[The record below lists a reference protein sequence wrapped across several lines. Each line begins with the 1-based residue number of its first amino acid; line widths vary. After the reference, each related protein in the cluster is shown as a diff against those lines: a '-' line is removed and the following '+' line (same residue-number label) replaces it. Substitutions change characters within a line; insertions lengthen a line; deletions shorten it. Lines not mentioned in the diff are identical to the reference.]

1 MMQIRMQLAGLMAGA
16 AMLVGAAQPAAQPA
30 TQPAPAAAPAA
41 PSCKL
46 TLQGANVWTGAGF
59 EQRDVHIDGTTLAA
73 SAPQGAVPFPAQWM
87 FLIPPLVDTHN
98 HGLDEPEG
106 PNDPLH
112 RAALDVGIFYGL
124 NPNNIRRDT
133 PGAPFG
139 PDQVEAIYAGGGITG
154 MGGHPRPLY
163 EMLANMARQRGQDMG
178 TLPGRAFH
186 EVSTE
191 AEARAA
197 VERVQAQGS
206 SVVKLY
212 LLDHE
217 DAASKGLTPA
227 LFRAA
232 AAHAVRR
239 GMRAIVHVETAAD
252 FRLAAGTPGV
262 AIIVHLPGAYPRKPE
277 DAPYL
282 IAPEDAALAARNN
295 VSVSTTVSVA
305 FNHLTGE
312 RLARAQ
318 RVQSQNLRALRDAG
332 VNLTAGADRPGASAI
347 EELNLLR
354 ATTLFDGT
362 QLLNIATRNGLKA
375 LYPNRRIGTFEPG
388 SEASFLIMFADPRD
402 NWFWIDE
409 AMAGMRGG
417 RVIFDRAGFVRGICE
432 GGAAAG
438 APAQ

>member
-1 MMQIRMQLAGLMAGA
+1 MRRAGLIFAAVSLAGA
-16 AMLVGAAQPAAQPA
+16 AQAQPAANAP
-30 TQPAPAAAPAA
+30 PPAAAAA

-46 TLQGANVWTGAGF
+46 TLQQANVWTGAAF
-59 EQRDVHIDGTTLAA
+59 ERRDVHIDGATLTA

-98 HGLDEPEG
+98 HGPDQPAAA
-106 PNDPLH
+106 NDPIH
-112 RAALDVGIFYGL
+112 RALLDQGIFYVL

-133 PGAPFG
+133 PGVPFG
-139 PDQVEAIYAGGGITG
+139 PDQVEAIYSGGGITG

-163 EMLANMARQRGQDMG
+163 EMLAGMARMQGREMG

-217 DAASKGLTPA
+217 DAAHKGLSPA

-239 GMRAIVHVETAAD
+239 GMRPIVHIETAAD

-262 AIIVHLPGAYPRKPE
+262 ALIVHIPGTVPRKPE
-277 DAPYL
+277 DATYL
-282 IAPEDAALAARNN
+282 ISAEDAALAARNN

-305 FNHLTGE
+305 FNHYTGE
-312 RLARAQ
+312 QLARAQ
-318 RVQSQNLRALRDAG
+318 RVHAHNLRALRDAN
-332 VNLTAGADRPGASAI
+332 VNLTAGADRPGASAV

-362 QLLNIATRNGLKA
+362 QLLNIATRNGLKL
-375 LYPNRRIGTFEPG
+375 LYPDRRIGTFEPG

-409 AMAGMRGG
+409 ALAGLRAG

-432 GGAAAG
+432 GMAATG
-438 APAQ
+438 APTQ